1 MCLYIYRYMIYMII
15 QKCHFMENYN
25 LLRIYLPLIFVVM
38 ESVGPWLIVT
48 YILMEIS
55 AAGSNTPDEVE
66 Y

>member
-1 MCLYIYRYMIYMII
+1 MIYMII

-55 AAGSNTPDEVE
+55 AAGSNS
-66 Y
+66 YLYN